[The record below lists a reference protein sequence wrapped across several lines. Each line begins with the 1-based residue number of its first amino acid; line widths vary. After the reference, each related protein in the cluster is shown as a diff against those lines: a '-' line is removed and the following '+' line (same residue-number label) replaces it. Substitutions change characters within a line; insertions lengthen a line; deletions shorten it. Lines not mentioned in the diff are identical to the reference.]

1 MSTMRDN
8 LTTYFKQ
15 NSSLFDEEIVKLVG
29 SFRSKLVS
37 KGDFWIRQNEPC
49 DDIAYLGSGILR
61 VFHTH
66 EDEEITLEFIL
77 PDSFTTALGCSTEH
91 HLSSLN
97 YQAINNCELLL
108 IDKDLHRNIITGNAN
123 SFEFYEKELNS
134 IHHKKEKRLMSLL
147 HLNAEER
154 FFNLFKEQPEIFNL
168 VPLKHIASSLG
179 IAPETLSRLRKNL
192 VKRSS

>member
-1 MSTMRDN
+1 MQTMRDN
-8 LTTYFKQ
+8 LTTYFNQ
-15 NSSLFDEEIVKLVG
+15 NSSLSNVEIVKLVG
-29 SFRSKLVS
+29 LFRSKLIS

-49 DDIAYLGSGILR
+49 DDIAYLESGILR

-77 PDSFTTALGCSTEH
+77 PDSFTTALRCSAEH

-97 YQAINNCELLL
+97 YQAINDCELLL
-108 IDKDLHRNIITGNAN
+108 IDKDLHRNIITGNTN
-123 SFEFYEKELNS
+123 SFEFYEKELNN

-179 IAPETLSRLRKNL
+179 ITPETLSRLRKKL